1 MIILI
6 LKNVDQKKPRR
17 FLSCY
22 LVSQEIGLRERLIV
36 AHAVVVL
43 LPALRLGRD
52 RADCPAE
59 TFSVSTFPTF
69 ILSLSWHIFRG
80 GGGGGGGEG
89 VAWTAVGSRVSHLG
103 QC

>member
-59 TFSVSTFPTF
+59 TFAVSTFPIF
-69 ILSLSWHIFRG
+69 VLSLSWHIFRG
-80 GGGGGGGEG
+80 GGHQWREKD
-89 VAWTAVGSRVSHLG
+89 VPTRTRKRAVCSE
-103 QC
+103 